1 MVHVSVR
8 SLQQVPPSP
17 SHLLL
22 DALDLSLQPLDQPVE
37 LRDLTPGA
45 LQIISMPAG
54 RGLQLT
60 QLCPKGVTC
69 SERLWG
75 LTGPLIQPLQCHK
88 QEKKK
93 KKPACG
99 LCGVTQMEEPGAL
112 FLHQGHI
119 FRHSHCCFLT
129 IHFAPGPVFY
139 VIEAHVPGEEGIT
152 TTSYEWKN

>member
-75 LTGPLIQPLQCHK
+75 LTGPLIQPLQGHK

-93 KKPACG
+93 KKQPVACVG
-99 LCGVTQMEEPGAL
+99 SPRWRNQVLCSCIRDTSSGTA
-112 FLHQGHI
+112 
-119 FRHSHCCFLT
+119 T
-129 IHFAPGPVFY
+129 AVF
-139 VIEAHVPGEEGIT
+139 
-152 TTSYEWKN
+152 

>member
-93 KKPACG
+93 KNSLWPVWGHPDGGTRCSVPASG
-99 LCGVTQMEEPGAL
+99 THLPAQPLLFFDHPLCPRPCVLRHRSSRPWRGR
-112 FLHQGHI
+112 HYYHI
-119 FRHSHCCFLT
+119 L
-129 IHFAPGPVFY
+129 
-139 VIEAHVPGEEGIT
+139 
-152 TTSYEWKN
+152 